1 MSRDQKIFLS
11 DWYGWRS
18 PLPDDTCN
26 ELVQQQMKRDFE
38 NFANLKTSNSDNFKS
53 NDIIFLLNNEN
64 LDESYLTDSG
74 QASMSLRSSAL
85 VYHHQH

>member
-1 MSRDQKIFLS
+1 MSRDQKILMS

-74 QASMSLRSSAL
+74 RLPCL
-85 VYHHQH
+85 